1 MKSLVFGSLNLD
13 ITMQLDHIV
22 APGETIAAKDMQVF
36 TGGKGFNQAIA
47 LARAGS
53 NVAFAGAIGDDGE
66 MLMDAMKEANIDTTH
81 VLRLPCK
88 TGQAIIQVDSNGQ
101 NCIIILA
108 GANGQISKE
117 HVDSTL
123 ADYARGDLIL
133 LQNEIA
139 NMPYIVESAHR
150 LGMQVALNPSPYR
163 EDLMALIPQVDILLL
178 NEVEGEQLT
187 GEQDPQKIM
196 DALQARYP
204 GISAVVTLGADGA
217 WFLSAEGERTFGP
230 AFRCKAVDTT
240 AAGDTFTG
248 FFLTTYLASG
258 DAALALR
265 TAAQASAIA
274 VSRPGAAPSIPTMA
288 EVQAALA

>member
-53 NVAFAGAIGDDGE
+53 NVDFAGAIGEDGNL
-66 MLMDAMKEANIDTTH
+66 LMDAMKDAGIRTDH
-81 VLRLPCK
+81 VLRLPGK
-88 TGQAIIQVDSNGQ
+88 TGQAIIQVDSQGQ

-108 GANGQISKE
+108 GANGLITKE
-117 HVDSTL
+117 HIDSTL
-123 ADYARGDLIL
+123 AHYGQGDLIL

-139 NMPYIVESAHR
+139 NMPYIVETAHR
-150 LGMQVALNPSPYR
+150 IGMRVALNPSPFR
-163 EDLMALIPQVDILLL
+163 EDLMALIPNVDILLL

-196 DALQARYP
+196 DTLQARYA
-204 GISAVVTLGADGA
+204 GISAVLTLGADGA
-217 WFLSAEGERTFGP
+217 WFLSGDGERTFGP

-248 FFLTTYLASG
+248 FFLTVYLKTG

-274 VSRPGAAPSIPTMA
+274 VSRPGAAPSIPTMD